1 MKDDF
6 MCSWYW
12 IARIN
17 LRCPNL
23 VGFIDLMK
31 AQGYSPRWL
40 KKEVLA
46 PIDLSL
52 SQMADEVG
60 NDAGALLERTLCWCA
75 LGSQVRQVLFLLI
88 SATIVYCAILVT
100 SGWNT
105 TTTFTSFAGQFGT
118 RPRTGSWSVP
128 STLNCVSL
136 VAISDLK
143 FEIYLK
149 PRNALF
155 SKFINI

>member
-6 MCSWYW
+6 MCSWYQ

-40 KKEVLA
+40 EKKVCA

-52 SQMADEVG
+52 SQMADKVSY
-60 NDAGALLERTLCWCA
+60 DAGALLERTLCWCA

-88 SATIVYCAILVT
+88 SETIVYSTILVHQDEILYDDD
-100 SGWNT
+100 
-105 TTTFTSFAGQFGT
+105 FHFFL
-118 RPRTGSWSVP
+118 RPIWDEAKDWVLECAFHSQLRFIGGYFRLEVWH
-128 STLNCVSL
+128 L
-136 VAISDLK
+136 LK
-143 FEIYLK
+143 
-149 PRNALF
+149 A
-155 SKFINI
+155 S

>member
-40 KKEVLA
+40 KKKVWA
-46 PIDLSL
+46 PVDLSL

-88 SATIVYCAILVT
+88 SETIVYCAILVT
-100 SGWNT
+100 SGWNIIRRRL
-105 TTTFTSFAGQFGT
+105 SLHSQANLERSQGLGLGVCL
-118 RPRTGSWSVP
+118 PL
-128 STLNCVSL
+128 STAFHWWLFQIRS
-136 VAISDLK
+136 LK
-143 FEIYLK
+143 FT
-149 PRNALF
+149 
-155 SKFINI
+155 